1 MNHPY
6 ISPRRFPHVIAK
18 AGDQFQVFPS
28 ILRYLFEQLTRTK
41 CYNNKVRGTT
51 FFYSK
56 ALIIHGNALI
66 KFSIYFQYSILFLTL

>member
-1 MNHPY
+1 MNHPC

-28 ILRYLFEQLTRTK
+28 ILRYLSEQLTCTK
-41 CYNNKVRGTT
+41 CYNKVRGTT

-66 KFSIYFQYSILFLTL
+66 KFSIYF